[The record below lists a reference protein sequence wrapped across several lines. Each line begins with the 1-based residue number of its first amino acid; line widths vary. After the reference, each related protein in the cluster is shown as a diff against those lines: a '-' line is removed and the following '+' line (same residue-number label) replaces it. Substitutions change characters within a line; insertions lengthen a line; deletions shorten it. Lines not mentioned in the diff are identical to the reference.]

1 MWRKPRVISTNDKYH
16 TLLSKRFD
24 RREDGKRIHFA
35 SAMTLLGL
43 NDGANANTG
52 NGYLDIVDFII
63 QNCTNVEDNLKE
75 LYRRVAFNIC
85 IGNTD
90 DHFRNH
96 GFLLTVKG
104 WTLSPA
110 YDMNPT
116 LNEYQSLLI
125 NSYTNKSDL
134 KELLDSCEEYMLN
147 RETAEKIILDV
158 IVTEKSW
165 REVATRLGILKKE
178 VEMFSD
184 VLDERYKVLYK

>member
-1 MWRKPRVISTNDKYH
+1 M
-16 TLLSKRFD
+16 LSRRFD
-24 RREDGKRIHFA
+24 RKGDGKRIHFA

-43 NDGANANTG
+43 N
-52 NGYLDIVDFII
+52 
-63 QNCTNVEDNLKE
+63 NVEDNLQE

-96 GFLLTVKG
+96 GFLLTAKG
-104 WTLSPA
+104 WTLAPA

-134 KELLDSCEEYMLN
+134 NELLNSCEEYMLQKQTGH
-147 RETAEKIILDV
+147 EIIGEVLDAV
-158 IVTEKSW
+158 KGW
-165 REVATRLGILKKE
+165 RRLATRLGIAKSE
-178 VEMFSD
+178 QERFSSVFD
-184 VLDERYKVLYK
+184 RQNLSIGTVSI

>member
-1 MWRKPRVISTNDKYH
+1 M
-16 TLLSKRFD
+16 
-24 RREDGKRIHFA
+24 
-35 SAMTLLGL
+35 
-43 NDGANANTG
+43 
-52 NGYLDIVDFII
+52 VDFIL

-96 GFLLTVKG
+96 GFLLTAKG

-125 NSYTNKSDL
+125 NSHSNKSDL
-134 KELLDSCEEYMLN
+134 NELLNSCEEYMIQKNIAQQIIGEVLV
-147 RETAEKIILDV
+147 AVKDWKIL
-158 IVTEKSW
+158 
-165 REVATRLGILKKE
+165 ATRLRIE
-178 VEMFSD
+178 RNEQERFSSVFD
-184 VLDERYKVLYK
+184 RQNLST

>member
-1 MWRKPRVISTNDKYH
+1 M
-16 TLLSKRFD
+16 
-24 RREDGKRIHFA
+24 
-35 SAMTLLGL
+35 
-43 NDGANANTG
+43 
-52 NGYLDIVDFII
+52 DIVDFII

-75 LYRRVAFNIC
+75 LYRRVVFNIC

-96 GFLLTVKG
+96 GFLLTAKG

-134 KELLDSCEEYMLN
+134 DELLDSCEEYMLPPFLLY
-147 RETAEKIILDV
+147 ICQQLG
-158 IVTEKSW
+158 IVTGPSVKS
-165 REVATRLGILKKE
+165 VFIL
-178 VEMFSD
+178 
-184 VLDERYKVLYK
+184 